1 MPLPSNRSRTAGG
14 VVLVVLLCLLGSV
27 VFTGSTASA
36 TSTATS
42 TTAPATTAHAK
53 AKSVSAYWL
62 VASDGGIFSF
72 GGAPFYGSTG
82 GMALNKPV
90 VGMAGAAGGR
100 GYWLVASDGGIFSF
114 GQATFYGSTG
124 GMALNKP
131 VVGMAAAAGGG
142 GYWLVASDG
151 GIFSFGDAHFYGSM
165 GGHRLNRPV
174 VGMAATPDGH
184 GYWLVASDGGIFS
197 FGDATFYGSTGS
209 IRLNRPIV
217 GMTAMPS
224 GHGYWFTA
232 SDGGVFAFGSAR
244 FYGSLGD
251 VPQSRPIVAM
261 AADASGNGYWFANNN
276 GAVTAFGGATYWGSA
291 PQVLNNPV
299 VGMAEASGSG
309 HFTGSSYPPGSYGY
323 DISNYQC
330 PGTPNGLPPSPHTIG
345 IVEVEGGSMAPVNPC
360 LAQEAAWAGG
370 GLNLYV
376 YLTYGTAATSG
387 DPACQNTPSP
397 SSCNVRVRHIVGRL
411 RQSPP
416 RRCQYRGHLVAGRRG
431 ILVVGHLGKRL
442 DDPGVP
448 RRPPLRGAQ
457 HGGHLYQPVD
467 VGRHCGELSA
477 EGSPVAG
484 LVHRRPPAE
493 LQDRILL
500 RRLLRQSPSVRRAVD
515 HPIPVEHLRRRL
527 RLLRLGEQAGRGRH
541 QLHGVVVAE
550 EPPPVTVDLP
560 GGHGGVPGP

>member
-1 MPLPSNRSRTAGG
+1 
-14 VVLVVLLCLLGSV
+14 
-27 VFTGSTASA
+27 
-36 TSTATS
+36 
-42 TTAPATTAHAK
+42 
-53 AKSVSAYWL
+53 
-62 VASDGGIFSF
+62 
-72 GGAPFYGSTG
+72 
-82 GMALNKPV
+82 
-90 VGMAGAAGGR
+90 VGMAAAAGGR

-114 GQATFYGSTG
+114 GNATFYGSTG

-131 VVGMAAAAGGG
+131 VVGMAAAAGGR

-151 GIFSFGDAHFYGSM
+151 GIFSFGDA
-165 GGHRLNRPV
+165 
-174 VGMAATPDGH
+174 A
-184 GYWLVASDGGIFS
+184 
-197 FGDATFYGSTGS
+197 FYGSTGS

-291 PQVLNNPV
+291 PQVLNRPV
-299 VGMAEASGSG
+299 VGMAEANGSG

-387 DPACQNTPSP
+387 DPACQSTASP
-397 SSCNVRVRHIVGRL
+397 SSCNYGFATSLDAFTKARDSGADTAVTWWLDVEGSWSSDTAANAAMIQGALDGLHFEGLNTVGIYT
-411 RQSPP
+411 SP
-416 RRCQYRGHLVAGRRG
+416 LTWAGIAG
-431 ILVVGHLGKRL
+431 S
-442 DDPGVP
+442 
-448 RRPPLRGAQ
+448 
-457 HGGHLYQPVD
+457 YQPKVPLWLAWYTGD
-467 VGRHCGELSA
+467 PQRNCKTGFSYAASYGNHLPSG
-477 EGSPVAG
+477 G
-484 LVHRRPPAE
+484 LWIT
-493 LQDRILL
+493 QY
-500 RRLLRQSPSVRRAVD
+500 QSNTYDDDYAC
-515 HPIPVEHLRRRL
+515 
-527 RLLRLGEQAGRGRH
+527 
-541 QLHGVVVAE
+541 
-550 EPPPVTVDLP
+550 
-560 GGHGGVPGP
+560 